1 MVKLRQYLANLC
13 AVMLLCISYSGD
25 AVPSFAA
32 SKVNTI
38 EISAGEWPPFLSESL
53 PEQGVIAHLIRDVFA
68 QANIKVNFTFLPW
81 GRAYHDTQK
90 QKYAATAVWMFEKE
104 RTNHFLFSDAVL
116 NERFVFFHLQSR
128 PFDWQSVNDLKG
140 LILGGGLAYSY
151 GAEFDKALEDEIFEI
166 SRVNSSVQNFKRL
179 SMNRIDVFAEE
190 QSVGY
195 HVLNNEL
202 ADIANTITHHPKP
215 LLINQS
221 FLLFPKDGEKS
232 QQLLSIFNQ
241 QLAQFKKDGRY
252 QSYFNGLDR
261 GDYRPAQTQ
270 SDDEP

>member
-1 MVKLRQYLANLC
+1 
-13 AVMLLCISYSGD
+13 MLLCLSYSSH

-38 EISAGEWPPFLSESL
+38 EICAGEWPPFLSESL

-81 GRAYHDTQK
+81 GRAFHDTKK
-90 QKYAATAVWMFEKE
+90 QKYAATAVWMFEQD
-104 RTNHFLFSDAVL
+104 RANSFLYSEAVL

-128 PFDWQSVNDLKG
+128 PFDWRSVNDLKD

-151 GAEFDKALEDEIFEI
+151 GAEFDKALEAGIFEI

-179 SMNRIDVFAEE
+179 TMNRIDVFAEE

-202 ADIANTITHHPKP
+202 ADIANKITHHPKP

-221 FLLFPKDGEKS
+221 FLLFPKEGGKS
-232 QQLLSIFNQ
+232 QQLLNIFNQ
-241 QLAQFKKDGRY
+241 HLAEFKKDGRY

-261 GDYRPAQTQ
+261 GDYRPAKTPH
-270 SDDEP
+270 D